1 MDQDVFRKALED
13 AIKGKSANQAPFSK
27 AWATGKLQ
35 KKHFARWAENHYH
48 YVGPQISW
56 NKAFTAAT
64 HKRSTHLF
72 NKPPNGPA
80 LPGNEAFGIQLSFEG
95 KFAVFVGG
103 FPICVDGNIVGGIGM
118 SGGNGQEDTKV
129 GLAALQALADHYKDT
144 SYKIEVAAD
153 IKK

>member
-1 MDQDVFRKALED
+1 MDR
-13 AIKGKSANQAPFSK
+13 
-27 AWATGKLQ
+27 
-35 KKHFARWAENHYH
+35 AR
-48 YVGPQISW
+48 VTGPQISW

-103 FPICVDGNIVGGIGM
+103 FPICIDDNVVGGIGM
-118 SGGNGQEDTKV
+118 SGGNGEEDTKV